1 MVSAVIARESRLG
14 FGVGVAAIFVIGIAY
29 QLANIVNHDA
39 IYYVY
44 AAQKL
49 LAGGDYPDQIY
60 DINPPLIVLLSIP
73 PALLAQYLP
82 LSMPAA
88 FVLYIYALFGASL
101 WMIWTLVPLHFKGAP
116 RLEALGLVG
125 WAVFV
130 LIMPGYNFGQREHIL
145 AIVAAP
151 YLCLIARR
159 WNDIASSKSTQI
171 TCTSF
176 CAIGLLLKPTF
187 IAIPLAIFLVDIV
200 RERSLRR
207 IYSAENITFV
217 SWALAY
223 TALVWT
229 VFPGYFQIAADG
241 VRTYGYYDNPVLTVG
256 RQSMRILLAGGFCLV
271 AAFLL
276 DARGILRSLLWL
288 CGIVVAVTALHVFL
302 QRKGWSYH
310 FLPAWIALGF
320 ICTIVTVLAM
330 QWLREDRS
338 RWPATLL
345 LLACLAAG
353 SLEPLGRT
361 LFFFYRDNNVLTLA
375 RQPLFASLRDD
386 MRGNNVMSISSGAGP
401 LGVAAHAGAG
411 WGSRFIAYL
420 DLPFVEDKL
429 MHPAGLSADDAER
442 VKRLDRTLKAAT
454 AEDLRT
460 YKPKFIFVEISPAMQ
475 GMRSGHLSMLEYF
488 RQDADVERE
497 LENYIVYAG
506 SPSGVLTYYHRR
518 FIVLQRQGG

>member
-14 FGVGVAAIFVIGIAY
+14 FGIGVAAIFVIGIAW
-29 QLANIVNHDA
+29 QLATVVNHDA
-39 IYYVY
+39 VYYVY

-49 LAGGDYPDQIY
+49 LAGGSYPGQIY

-82 LSMPAA
+82 LSTPAA
-88 FVLYIYALFGASL
+88 LVLYIYAVFGLSL
-101 WMIWTLVPLHFKGAP
+101 WMIRALVPLHLKGAP
-116 RLEALGLVG
+116 GLEPMALIG

-145 AIVAAP
+145 VIVAAP
-151 YLCLIARR
+151 YLCLVARR
-159 WNDIASSKSTQI
+159 WNGIASPGNTQI
-171 TCTSF
+171 ACASF
-176 CAIGLLLKPTF
+176 CAVGLLLKPTF
-187 IAIPLAIFLVDIV
+187 LAVPLAILLIDVV

-207 IYSAENITFV
+207 VFSVENLTFAA
-217 SWALAY
+217 WGLAY
-223 TALVWT
+223 GALVWLA
-229 VFPGYFQIAADG
+229 FPGYFQIAADG
-241 VRTYGYYDNPVLTVG
+241 VRTYGYYDLPVTTIA
-256 RQSMRILLAGGFCLV
+256 RQSMRILLAGGFCL
-271 AAFLL
+271 AATLLL
-276 DARGILRSLLWL
+276 DARGTLRSLLWL
-288 CGIVVAVTALHVFL
+288 CGLVVAVTAVHVFL

-310 FLPAWIALGF
+310 FLPGWIALGF
-320 ICTIVTVLAM
+320 IGTIATVLAV

-361 LFFFYRDNNVLTLA
+361 LFFFYHDSNVVTLA
-375 RQPLFASLRDD
+375 HQPLFARLRDD
-386 MRGNNVMSISSGAGP
+386 MRGNNVMSISTGAGP

-429 MHPAGLSADDAER
+429 RHPAGLSADDAER
-442 VKRLDRTLKAAT
+442 VKRLDRTLKADT
-454 AEDLRT
+454 VEDLRA
-460 YKPKFIFVEISPAMQ
+460 YKPKFIFVEVTPELQ
-475 GMRSGHLSMLEYF
+475 GMRPGHLDLLDYF
-488 RQDADVERE
+488 RQDPDVARE
-497 LENYIVYAG
+497 LGNYVVYDG
-506 SPSGVLTYYHRR
+506 SPGGVLAYYQRR